1 MIVLSGKLFPPGS
14 VVAGQGMA
22 QPVACQVVR
31 KTVSQRRQKSVV
43 EGGGWNCSDS
53 RLCHIQEAGEIVW
66 SPRLHARTDRRRAHA
81 AERLPQHDG
90 PCRAAI
96 DIQIA
101 GADAPFPQL
110 DLPLVEAV
118 DRAGE
123 PVAGGVDQR
132 DRLGEPLEAHH
143 AENGAK
149 KFGTVGGA
157 PRGHAIFH
165 AG

>member
-1 MIVLSGKLFPPGS
+1 M
-14 VVAGQGMA
+14 
-22 QPVACQVVR
+22 
-31 KTVSQRRQKSVV
+31 
-43 EGGGWNCSDS
+43 
-53 RLCHIQEAGEIVW
+53 
-66 SPRLHARTDRRRAHA
+66 
-81 AERLPQHDG
+81 PQHDG
-90 PCRAAI
+90 PCRAAV
-96 DIQIA
+96 DIEIA

-143 AENGAK
+143 AENGAE

-157 PRGHAIFH
+157 PRCHAIFH
-165 AG
+165 AGGPEMWVVAHTPGHHCPSLPRLERLESLFQCSGGGPDERADGRMEHGGRTDMQALRGVAEHALELGVVIDLRLKQQQRHG